1 MQLSGLVRPA
11 VAVLCL
17 ALALAGCASDDGA
30 TVRNL
35 GSDGSPSASGDP
47 SGTGSASGTGGECV
61 PVNPGLETE
70 SETTVD
76 VEALDYAFNPAEME
90 VASGIVTF
98 SVDNGGSELHELA
111 FLPGGG
117 EVPFTDGTPDEEALG
132 AAGAFELEAFAPGTT
147 CNATYD
153 LEPGTYTIFCIVET
167 SEGVT
172 HYELGMRATLTVTG

>member
-35 GSDGSPSASGDP
+35 GSDGSPSSSGD
-47 SGTGSASGTGGECV
+47 
-61 PVNPGLETE
+61 
-70 SETTVD
+70 
-76 VEALDYAFNPAEME
+76 
-90 VASGIVTF
+90 ASGIVTF
-98 SVDNGGSELHELA
+98 SVDNDGSELHELA

-117 EVPFTDGTPDEEALG
+117 EVPFTDATPNEAALE
-132 AAGAFELEAFAPGTT
+132 AAGAFELEAFGPGMT

-172 HYELGMRATLTVTG
+172 HYELGMRATLTVTV